1 MVLDECVSLPNADC
15 LDASRSLDFEIMH
28 IYIQLGYIFKCRY
41 WGEWFKMSIW
51 QRIMNDFKLIKMG
64 EYKLIILF
72 SYMTDAYTEW
82 YGHCER

>member
-1 MVLDECVSLPNADC
+1 
-15 LDASRSLDFEIMH
+15 
-28 IYIQLGYIFKCRY
+28 
-41 WGEWFKMSIW
+41 
-51 QRIMNDFKLIKMG
+51 MNDFKLIKMG